1 MRLERDVIAINIL
14 GYLVVGILALLA
26 VFPFLLL
33 LTNSFASEHA
43 IVYYGFRLIP
53 RQYSLKAYGLV
64 FEFPAKMIH
73 TYLLTI
79 FITGVGTVISLFF
92 STMAAFVLARKDV
105 RYRNVLAFYLY
116 FTQLFQGGLVPFY
129 LLVTRG
135 LHLQNS
141 IFVLILVPMFNVINI
156 FILRG
161 YLMNSIP
168 SSLYEAAKIDGAG
181 DFRIYIQVV
190 LPLSGPALAAIGLFT
205 ALGYWNDW
213 WTPMM
218 FIQSGSLYPLQYT
231 LYRLLSSIEFAAQMV
246 NNVPLQNEP
255 QETLKLAMT
264 VVATGPVILVYP
276 FLQRYFVRGVAIGAV
291 KG

>member
-1 MRLERDVIAINIL
+1 MRLQKDVVAINII
-14 GYLVVGILALLA
+14 GYLFVGMLAFLAL
-26 VFPFLLL
+26 FPFFLLL
-33 LTNSFASEHA
+33 VNSFASEHA
-43 IVYYGFRLIP
+43 VIYYGFRVIP
-53 RQYSLKAYGLV
+53 RELSLKAYALV
-64 FEFPAKMIH
+64 FEYPARMIH

-79 FITGVGTVISLFF
+79 FITGVGTTVSLFL

-105 RYRNVLAFYLY
+105 RYRNFLAFYLY
-116 FTQLFQGGLVPFY
+116 FTQLFQGGLVPYY

-141 IFVLILVPMFNVINI
+141 IFVLLLVPMFNVINI
-156 FILRG
+156 LILRG
-161 YLMNSIP
+161 YIMTSIP
-168 SSLYEAAKIDGAG
+168 GSLYDAAKIDGAG
-181 DFRIYIQVV
+181 DFRIYIRVV

-218 FIQSGSLYPLQYT
+218 FIQSDSLFPLQYT
-231 LYRLLSSIEFAAQMV
+231 LYRLLSSIEFASQMV
-246 NNVPLQNEP
+246 NNIPLQNEP

-264 VVATGPVILVYP
+264 VVATGPVVLIYP